1 MLPVRSG
8 ASPLHPTR
16 LRRAAEAGVSCL
28 GSSKGANLQWFSVL
42 RFFCF
47 VPRNKSV
54 CVVSFLVHCRW
65 RLSFVFLS
73 YIATPASAIVPLST
87 LGWVHCLWRSSPTFI
102 RKKFATP
109 VSATPPSLLSLAV
122 SLKQLVGFFDSVQ
135 GSSSTNSQLLGSECE
150 LNAPVSLCSTW
161 RIAHRKWRELQLL
174 VWSYQRTMQL

>member
-8 ASPLHPTR
+8 ASPLHPTC
-16 LRRAAEAGVSCL
+16 LRHAAEAGVSCL

-42 RFFCF
+42 RFFCL
-47 VPRNKSV
+47 VPQNKSV

-73 YIATPASAIVPLST
+73 YIATPASAIAPLST
-87 LGWVHCLWRSSPTFI
+87 LGWVHCPWRSSPTFI

-122 SLKQLVGFFDSVQ
+122 SLKQLVGFW
-135 GSSSTNSQLLGSECE
+135 SSARIKFYKL
-150 LNAPVSLCSTW
+150 SLD
-161 RIAHRKWRELQLL
+161 AAVFK
-174 VWSYQRTMQL
+174 